1 MKILYAQTEIL
12 SGKPAQNFARCA
24 EIVAK
29 AKAQSADLL
38 IFPELV
44 IPGKLLGDILDE
56 DDFISDCEYYTA
68 KLAALSD
75 QKLSI
80 VFGTIAF
87 YETVFGKS
95 FILPTGRRAKLNV
108 ACIAQN
114 GRTNY
119 RIKTSLSYDECR
131 HFAAPVQYA
140 GVTTE
145 PIEIHNVNFA
155 INLGNE
161 ILKLRHEVSP
171 AAEIIVN
178 ISSTP
183 FYYGKKDEIY
193 QRIETKACVYAMPL
207 IYCGGVGV
215 ANTGKNVYVLDG
227 ISAVYDQQGN
237 VIRQSPAFEEDLVA
251 INYENGQIK
260 GEETENQAITEP
272 QTEMAQLHAALIYGI
287 RKFLSQCGLQHVV
300 IGASGGVDSTLAA
313 ALYAEAIG
321 PKNLLLVNMP
331 TKFNSQTTIQI
342 AENLAKNIG
351 CWYTSVPIGESVEL
365 SKRQIDG
372 LKPKNAAG
380 EEIELKLSSFNIE
393 NVQARDRGSRVL
405 GAIASAWNGV
415 FTNNGNKT
423 ECTVGYATLYGDVSG
438 FFGAIGDLWKH
449 QVYDLCRYI
458 NEKSDH
464 GEIVPQKVLEI
475 VPSAELSDNQN
486 VDQDKGDPIIY
497 PYHDRLFAAWRE
509 RNTPLSLHT
518 ALKLYTEGHLAA
530 ELNGNKPS
538 PLTEEFIKEK
548 FPTAKDFCAD
558 LENWYKKYKG
568 LSVAK
573 RIQAPPILRVTHN
586 PYGSEY
592 REPAVGAYFT
602 KAYLDLKAEVAG

>member
-1 MKILYAQTEIL
+1 MKILYAQTEIT
-12 SGKPAQNFARCA
+12 SGKPAQNYARCI
-24 EIVAK
+24 ETVAK
-29 AKAQSADLL
+29 AKEAGADLL

-56 DDFISDCEYYTA
+56 DDFVADCEYYNA
-68 KLAALSD
+68 QLAAQSD
-75 QKLSI
+75 NKLSI
-80 VFGTIAF
+80 IFGSITF
-87 YETVFGKS
+87 YETIFGKE
-95 FILPTGRRAKLNV
+95 FPLPTGRRAKLNV

-114 GRTNY
+114 GRLNY
-119 RIKTSLSYDECR
+119 RIKTSLSYDERR
-131 HFAAPVQYA
+131 HFAAPEKYV
-140 GVTTE
+140 GLTTE
-145 PIEIHNVNFA
+145 PVEIHNVIFG

-171 AAEIIVN
+171 TCEIVVN

-183 FYYGKKDEIY
+183 FYAGKKDEIY
-193 QRIETKACVYAMPL
+193 QRIETKACVYAIPI
-207 IYCGGVGV
+207 IYCGGVGI

-227 ISAVYDQQGN
+227 ISAVYDPQGN
-237 VIRQSPAFEEDLVA
+237 LIHNSQAFAEDLVE
-251 INYENGQIK
+251 INFVNGQVK
-260 GEETENQAITEP
+260 AQPTENQP
-272 QTEMAQLHAALIYGI
+272 QTELAQIHSALIYGI
-287 RKFLSQCGLQHVV
+287 RKFVNSCGLQHVV

-321 PKNLLLVNMP
+321 PENLLLVNMP
-331 TKFNSQTTIQI
+331 TKFNSQTTIHI
-342 AENLAKNIG
+342 AEQLAKNIG

-365 SKRQIDG
+365 TKRQIDG

-405 GAIASAWNGV
+405 AAIASAWNGV

-497 PYHDRLFAAWRE
+497 PYHDRLFAAWRD
-509 RNTPLSLHT
+509 RDTPLALHT

-573 RIQAPPILRVTHN
+573 RIQAPPILRVTQN
-586 PYGSEY
+586 PFGSEY

-602 KAYLDLKAEVAG
+602 HEYLELKKQVEG

>member
-56 DDFISDCEYYTA
+56 DDFISDCEYYNA

-95 FILPTGRRAKLNV
+95 FILPTGRRAKLNT

-145 PIEIHNVNFA
+145 PIEIHNINFA

-183 FYYGKKDEIY
+183 FYNGKKDEIY
-193 QRIETKACVYAMPL
+193 QRK
-207 IYCGGVGV
+207 
-215 ANTGKNVYVLDG
+215 
-227 ISAVYDQQGN
+227 
-237 VIRQSPAFEEDLVA
+237 
-251 INYENGQIK
+251 
-260 GEETENQAITEP
+260 
-272 QTEMAQLHAALIYGI
+272 
-287 RKFLSQCGLQHVV
+287 
-300 IGASGGVDSTLAA
+300 IGRAS
-313 ALYAEAIG
+313 
-321 PKNLLLVNMP
+321 
-331 TKFNSQTTIQI
+331 
-342 AENLAKNIG
+342 
-351 CWYTSVPIGESVEL
+351 C
-365 SKRQIDG
+365 
-372 LKPKNAAG
+372 
-380 EEIELKLSSFNIE
+380 
-393 NVQARDRGSRVL
+393 
-405 GAIASAWNGV
+405 
-415 FTNNGNKT
+415 
-423 ECTVGYATLYGDVSG
+423 
-438 FFGAIGDLWKH
+438 
-449 QVYDLCRYI
+449 
-458 NEKSDH
+458 
-464 GEIVPQKVLEI
+464 
-475 VPSAELSDNQN
+475 
-486 VDQDKGDPIIY
+486 
-497 PYHDRLFAAWRE
+497 RE
-509 RNTPLSLHT
+509 R
-518 ALKLYTEGHLAA
+518 
-530 ELNGNKPS
+530 
-538 PLTEEFIKEK
+538 
-548 FPTAKDFCAD
+548 
-558 LENWYKKYKG
+558 
-568 LSVAK
+568 V
-573 RIQAPPILRVTHN
+573 
-586 PYGSEY
+586 
-592 REPAVGAYFT
+592 
-602 KAYLDLKAEVAG
+602 